1 MSASHPHGSHSP
13 PLLSPVAWWI
23 SGGVALLIHAGLVI
37 LFISGSGNTKV
48 DVATPPPPP
57 PSALCDGRRCSMQ
70 EVGRGRRKL
79 DPGPSHLFDSIQVD
93 VIPALGLKEFNPK
106 ELPKLVKYEQ
116 PELVEDGVNIEKKNK
131 KPKKIKHKDPKPKPE
146 ERDKKKKKKEKL
158 DDILSPRDDDP
169 RKKSTA
175 LDDIVGDRAGSVY
188 GTDPKGLKG
197 DPALTK
203 IQEALTG
210 KFKTPTVI
218 PDKVIRTLKSK
229 VSVQITSAG
238 AITSFKAR
246 SSGNP
251 HFDTAVKQAIQRF
264 MPKEGGS
271 ARLTSVPDNVRAA
284 INDRKV
290 TFVFD
295 GAKLRR

>member
-1 MSASHPHGSHSP
+1 
-13 PLLSPVAWWI
+13 
-23 SGGVALLIHAGLVI
+23 
-37 LFISGSGNTKV
+37 
-48 DVATPPPPP
+48 
-57 PSALCDGRRCSMQ
+57 MQ

-79 DPGPSHLFDSIQVD
+79 DPGPSYLFDSIQVD

-116 PELVEDGVNIEKKNK
+116 PEMIEDGVNIEKKNK

-146 ERDKKKKKKEKL
+146 ERDKKKKKQKL
-158 DDILSPRDDDP
+158 DDILSPRDNDP
-169 RKKSTA
+169 RKKATA
-175 LDDIVGDRAGSVY
+175 LDDIVGDRSGSVY

-229 VSVQITSAG
+229 VSIQLTAAG
-238 AITSFKAR
+238 AITGFKAR

-271 ARLTSVPDNVRAA
+271 ARLASVPDNVRAA